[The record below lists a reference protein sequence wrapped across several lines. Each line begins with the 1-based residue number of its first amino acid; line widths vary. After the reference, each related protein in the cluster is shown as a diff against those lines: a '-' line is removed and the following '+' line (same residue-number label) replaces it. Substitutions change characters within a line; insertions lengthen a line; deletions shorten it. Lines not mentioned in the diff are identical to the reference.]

1 MRGECKAHSLNAGRG
16 IGATQFPSFREYRR
30 VLTKGKERIHMN
42 FIRKPSIDL
51 YPGIRVDKDTVL
63 EFKNEYVDQTVKDL
77 VLHSV
82 TKVKGDNYES
92 TYDTTVKLQEGD
104 ILVYEAEGR
113 GYIKPVE
120 EFVTIEEAIEDLTN
134 IKDLG

>member
-1 MRGECKAHSLNAGRG
+1 M
-16 IGATQFPSFREYRR
+16 Q
-30 VLTKGKERIHMN
+30 N

-51 YPGIRVDKDTVL
+51 MPGIRVTKDT
-63 EFKNEYVDQTVKDL
+63 EIEYKNKNVKQTIRNL

-82 TKVKGDNYES
+82 TKIEGEGYKS
-92 TYDTTVKLQEGD
+92 KYDTTIQLNEGD
-104 ILVYEAEGR
+104 VLVFEENGR

-120 EFVTIEEAIEDLTN
+120 EFVAIEEAIDDLTN

>member
-1 MRGECKAHSLNAGRG
+1 ME
-16 IGATQFPSFREYRR
+16 
-30 VLTKGKERIHMN
+30 V

-51 YPGIRVDKDTVL
+51 YPGIRVTKDTVL
-63 EFKNEYVDQTVKDL
+63 EYENENVKQTVKDM

-82 TKVKGDNYES
+82 LSVKGEGYES
-92 TYDTTVKLQEGD
+92 VQDTTIELQDGD
-104 ILVYEAEGR
+104 ILIFEDEGR

-120 EFVTIEEAIEDLTN
+120 GFVTIVEAIEELTN

>member
-1 MRGECKAHSLNAGRG
+1 ME
-16 IGATQFPSFREYRR
+16 
-30 VLTKGKERIHMN
+30 V

-51 YPGIRVDKDTVL
+51 YPGIRVGKETVL
-63 EFKNEYVDQTVKDL
+63 EYKNENVEQTVKDL

-82 TKVKGDNYES
+82 SKVTGVSFES
-92 TYDTTVKLQEGD
+92 VYDTTVTLNEGD
-104 ILVYEAEGR
+104 VLVFEDEGR

-120 EFVTIEEAIEDLTN
+120 EFVTIAEAIDELAN

>member
-1 MRGECKAHSLNAGRG
+1 ME
-16 IGATQFPSFREYRR
+16 
-30 VLTKGKERIHMN
+30 V

-51 YPGIRVDKDTVL
+51 YPGIRVTKDTEL
-63 EFKNEYVDQTVKDL
+63 EYKNENVEQTVKDL
-77 VLHSV
+77 VMHSV
-82 TKVKGDNYES
+82 TKVKGENFES
-92 TYDTTVKLQEGD
+92 VYDTTIHLQEGD
-104 ILVYEAEGR
+104 ILIFEDEGR